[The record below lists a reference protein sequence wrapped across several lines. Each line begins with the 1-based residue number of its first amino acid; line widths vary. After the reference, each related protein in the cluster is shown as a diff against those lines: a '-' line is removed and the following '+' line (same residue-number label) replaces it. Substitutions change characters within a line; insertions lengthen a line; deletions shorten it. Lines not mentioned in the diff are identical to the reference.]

1 MNKTRIIILC
11 IVIAFVFAAGA
22 AVTTYLVIKNTS
34 DDEMYVEGE
43 RYNRLLKFFEL
54 DDIAD
59 MIDEYYYKELETDT
73 LISGALKGFVE
84 ELNDGYSCFYP
95 EEYFKYFDEN
105 TEGSYMGQ
113 GMLVDKD
120 DNTGYIIV
128 KRVFADTPAYEQ
140 NISAGNL
147 ITAIDG
153 MDTSLMDTESAVSC
167 LRGTDGTDITLS
179 ILA

>member
-95 EEYFKYFDEN
+95 EDF
-105 TEGSYMGQ
+105 
-113 GMLVDKD
+113 
-120 DNTGYIIV
+120 
-128 KRVFADTPAYEQ
+128 RV
-140 NISAGNL
+140 I
-147 ITAIDG
+147 
-153 MDTSLMDTESAVSC
+153 
-167 LRGTDGTDITLS
+167 
-179 ILA
+179 